1 MQFLMKIF
9 GWPFGWVMLLCYM
22 VSGNYAL
29 ALFLFTLVTRIALF
43 PLSLKQHKEQAKM
56 AVFKPKLDNIQQ
68 KYGNNKQKYN
78 EEVQK
83 LYQEEGYS
91 PLSGCLPAIIQFP
104 VLFGVIDVV
113 YKPLYHI
120 LRLSTDLITQL
131 ESTAEAAG
139 YSFSQ
144 SYASQIQLMNIV
156 KTNPSLFS
164 GFDADVI
171 AKISSFNMTAFGL
184 DLSAIPQLKFM
195 LDGSFNWL
203 LMIPLFC
210 GLTSLATSFYTFK
223 RGMGGQMGGAAAA
236 GTSFGM
242 MLFMIGFSVYIAF
255 VVPAGVGL
263 YWVFSNLLMFLQTV
277 YLYWKHDPKKLAE
290 KIAAEQE
297 AAKEKR
303 RQERIEA
310 RQKYGD
316 DKAAGTTG
324 AAGEKTMSQ
333 KESNRRKL
341 AEARKR
347 DAEKYGEEYVE
358 VTDED
363 LK

>member
-1 MQFLMKIF
+1 MKIF

-22 VSGNYAL
+22 VSGNYAI

-43 PLSLKQHKEQAKM
+43 PLSLKQHMEQAKM
-56 AVFKPKLDNIQQ
+56 AVFKPKLDNLQQ

-131 ESTAEAAG
+131 EAAAEAAG

-144 SYASQIQLMNIV
+144 SYASQIELMNIV
-156 KTNPSLFS
+156 KTNPSIFA

-171 AKISSFNMTAFGL
+171 GKIASFNMTAFGL
-184 DLSAIPQLKFM
+184 DLSAIPQLKLM

-210 GLTSLATSFYTFK
+210 GLTSLATSVYTFK
-223 RGMGGQMGGAAAA
+223 RGMSGQAGGAAAA

-255 VVPAGVGL
+255 IVPAGVGI

-290 KIAAEQE
+290 KIAAEQD

-303 RQERIEA
+303 RQERVEA
-310 RQKYGD
+310 RQKYND
-316 DKAAGTTG
+316 EKAVGAIGTAG
-324 AAGEKTMSQ
+324 APGEKTMGQ
-333 KESNRRKL
+333 KESNRRRL

>member
-9 GWPFGWVMLLCYM
+9 GWPFGWVMLLCYL

-29 ALFLFTLVTRIALF
+29 ALFLFTLVTRVALF

-56 AVFKPKLDNIQQ
+56 AIFKPKLDNIQQ

-120 LRLSTDLITQL
+120 LRLSTDLIAQL

-139 YSFSQ
+139 YSFGQ
-144 SYASQIQLMNIV
+144 SYASQVELMNIV
-156 KTNPSLFS
+156 KTDPSVFS

-171 AKISSFNMTAFGL
+171 SKISNFNMDAFGL
-184 DLSAIPQLKFM
+184 NLSKIPQLKFM

-203 LMIPLFC
+203 LIIPLLC

-223 RGMGGQMGGAAAA
+223 RGMSGQTGGAAAA

-242 MLFMIGFSVYIAF
+242 MIFMIGFSVYIAF

-263 YWVFSNLLMFLQTV
+263 YWVFSNILMFLQTV
-277 YLYWKHDPKKLAE
+277 YLYWKYDPKKLAE
-290 KIAAEQE
+290 NMAAEQE
-297 AAKEKR
+297 ANKEKK

-310 RQKYGD
+310 RQKYNE
-316 DKAAGTTG
+316 DKGSG
-324 AAGEKTMSQ
+324 ALSEKAMSQ
-333 KESNRRKL
+333 KETNRRKL

-347 DAEKYGEEYVE
+347 DAEKYGEEYAE

>member
-29 ALFLFTLVTRIALF
+29 ALFLFTLVTRVALF

-56 AVFKPKLDNIQQ
+56 AVFKPKLDSLQQ

-91 PLSGCLPAIIQFP
+91 PLSGCLPSIIQFP

-120 LRLSTDLITQL
+120 LRLDSGLIEQL
-131 ESTAEAAG
+131 EAAAEAAG
-139 YSFSQ
+139 YSFGQ
-144 SYASQIQLMNIV
+144 SYASQIELMNIV
-156 KTNPSLFS
+156 KTNPGIFS
-164 GFDADVI
+164 GFDAGVLQ
-171 AKISSFNMTAFGL
+171 KISEFQMTVFGL
-184 DLSAIPQLKFM
+184 DLSTIPQFKFM

-203 LMIPLFC
+203 LMIPLLC
-210 GLTSLATSFYTFK
+210 GLTSLASSLYTFK
-223 RGMGGQMGGAAAA
+223 RGMGGQAGGTAA

-242 MLFMIGFSVYIAF
+242 MIFMIGFSVYIAF
-255 VVPAGVGL
+255 IVPAGVGI
-263 YWVFSNLLMFLQTV
+263 YWVFSNLLMFLQTL
-277 YLYWKHDPKKLAE
+277 YLYRKYDPKKLADNL
-290 KIAAEQE
+290 AAEQE
-297 AAKEKR
+297 AAKEQR
-303 RQERIEA
+303 RRERAEA
-310 RQKYGD
+310 RRSYGAE
-316 DKAAGTTG
+316 KTAGAAGTP
-324 AAGEKTMSQ
+324 GEKSPSQ
-333 KESNRRKL
+333 KEANRRKL
-341 AEARKR
+341 AEARRR
-347 DAEKYGEEYVE
+347 DAEKYGEEYIE